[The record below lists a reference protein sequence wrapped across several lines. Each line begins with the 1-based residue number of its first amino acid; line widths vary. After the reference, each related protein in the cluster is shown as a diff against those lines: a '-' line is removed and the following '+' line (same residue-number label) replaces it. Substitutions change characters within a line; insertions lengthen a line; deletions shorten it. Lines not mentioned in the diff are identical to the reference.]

1 MRRDKL
7 RDQNALSEEIV
18 NAITQNPLGQTD
30 DAELEDELEELQQE
44 FAEEQMLKT
53 DGVPITDAV
62 HKMPTPSTAERK
74 FSERCMLTDIRAD
87 VNVAVSSR
95 RQPVAVEE
103 DDEDAEIRRL
113 QAEMAM

>member
-1 MRRDKL
+1 MLDHLLTKILNRDKL

-62 HKMPTPSTAERK
+62 HSMPTPSTAERK
-74 FSERCMLTDIRAD
+74 LCDID
-87 VNVAVSSR
+87 MF
-95 RQPVAVEE
+95 VE
-103 DDEDAEIRRL
+103 
-113 QAEMAM
+113 